1 MDNMASYIFCFR
13 CCGNGTFGGGH
24 VQLKEIPVVKL
35 DTTHVGNDV
44 VIVKNGRRICG
55 TGAALANAPIAQNK
69 AYFEVKVQCTGTW
82 GVGLASRKCDINAVP
97 LGRDMESWV
106 LRQDG
111 TLFHNGEQ
119 KGKLTEYP
127 QEGDILGIT
136 YDHIEMNFFLNGS
149 PLSTPFAGIKG
160 TVYPAFYVDNGAVL
174 DVQFDKF
181 YHQPPDGYDSIMIEQ
196 SLL

>member
-1 MDNMASYIFCFR
+1 MASYVFCFR
-13 CCGNGTFGGGH
+13 CCREGAFGPGH
-24 VQLKEIPVVKL
+24 VPLREVPVVKL
-35 DTTHVGNDV
+35 DTQHVGNDV

-69 AYFEVKVQCTGTW
+69 AYFEIKVQCTGVW
-82 GVGLASRKCDINAVP
+82 GVGLATRKCNINTVP
-97 LGRDMESWV
+97 LGGDTESWV
-106 LRQDG
+106 LRHDG
-111 TLFHNGEQ
+111 LMFHNGEQ
-119 KGKLTEYP
+119 KGKLTETP
-127 QEGDILGIT
+127 QEGDVLGIT

-149 PLSTPFAGIKG
+149 PLSTPFMGIKG
-160 TVYPAFYVDNGAVL
+160 TVYPTFYVDNGAVL